1 MKLQSLPVVFN
12 SVLIVSAIILFSGS
26 SAAQCAAPS
35 SAGVRLCQPSSG
47 STIYQVPHVEATA
60 TPISGSIDDLKVFI
74 DGKLALENA
83 GPSVSLFEGG
93 VSNGTHHLVIQ
104 AKDTF
109 GRSYQ
114 TAEYFSV
121 IGNVPNCPTSTVG
134 VRICYPAA
142 GQVVSQN
149 LDMSIG
155 FRGNAPITRAR
166 AYVGSTLVADFGV
179 SPGQTQIIGGGA
191 PTTAGSHTLN
201 VVAWD
206 SSGHTYKS
214 SVNFKAYYDGGCPP
228 KGGDCTPGIYPNTP
242 QDGDDVQSPFRI
254 SASVEFNTASITA
267 MKAYLNGTVIAQSF
281 GPTLDQTVS
290 APKGTRILVIQA
302 WDAAGKLYRYTAN
315 VNVQ

>member
-1 MKLQSLPVVFN
+1 MKSQYLPLPAN
-12 SVLIVSAIILFSGS
+12 LALISAAVIFFWGS
-26 SAAQCAAPS
+26 AAAQCTAPS

-47 STIYQVPHVEATA
+47 STIYQVPHIEATA

-74 DGKLALENA
+74 DGKLAFENA

-104 AKDTF
+104 AKDNF

-121 IGNVPNCPTSTVG
+121 VGNLPNCPTSTVG
-134 VRICYPAA
+134 VRICYPAV

-155 FRGNAPITRAR
+155 FKGNAPITRVR
-166 AYVGSTLVADFGV
+166 AYIGSTLLADFGV
-179 SPGQTQIIGGGA
+179 SAGQTQILGGGA

-206 SSGHTYKS
+206 STGRTYTS
-214 SVNFKAYYDGGCPP
+214 SVNFKAYYDGDCPP
-228 KGGDCTPGIYPNTP
+228 KGGSCTPGIYPNTP
-242 QDGDDVQSPFRI
+242 QDGDDVQSSFRI
-254 SASVEFNTASITA
+254 SASVEFNTAAITA
-267 MKAYLNGTVIAQSF
+267 MKAYFNGTVIAQSF

-302 WDAAGKLYRYTAN
+302 WDTAGKLYRYTAN